1 MRKKQTLLLSALCA
15 WSLQW
20 AQADALSYEQAESHY
35 LEMGHA
41 GKASA
46 ALQQASELQ
55 AQAVKHLGMPRV
67 DLNVRAY
74 KLHAENEVPLDG
86 IKRHLTDTIHD
97 NIGKRVDQLQ
107 SDLGIPPVVAEGLED
122 AATQAVDEGIA
133 TIPDQTEVRVDDSR
147 VSSSLSMT
155 WPIYTGGII
164 HSTQKIAQI
173 NADKASISLEQQL
186 DMERLELVQMYFGM
200 QLNQQLT
207 QVAAANLAGMQQHV
221 KNALALERQGFISK
235 GQRMQ
240 FEVSRNTSER
250 LYNNSKVALQNSRF
264 ELLNA
269 LQSRDNVSLSTPLF
283 VNTERHRTIDTWLQS
298 YPDGSRLLQKT
309 QLDTDI
315 AKQNITIQKAAFKPK
330 VFAFGEYALDAD
342 KKWIVGLGLS
352 YNLISGLD
360 RRKSTQ
366 AAESTYLA
374 AQLSKERVQQEIEKT
389 IFKAYSEMEVSQQNH
404 TLLKENMLAAIE
416 NRRIQTISFREDS
429 GTATQVIDAQNMVAS
444 LKAEQAL
451 NAYKYIMALAVLLN
465 STGNMGQF
473 KQYTQAKHTDYI
485 HD

>member
-20 AQADALSYEQAESHY
+20 AQADALSYEQAESQY
-35 LEMGHA
+35 LDVGHA

-74 KLHAENEVPLDG
+74 KLHAENDVPLDG

-173 NADKASISLEQQL
+173 NADKASLSLEQQL

-200 QLNQQLT
+200 QLNQQLN

-240 FEVSRNTSER
+240 FEVARNTSER

-264 ELLNA
+264 DLLNA
-269 LQSRDNVSLSTPLF
+269 LQSRDNISLSTPLF

-298 YPDGSRLLQKT
+298 YPDGSSLLQKT